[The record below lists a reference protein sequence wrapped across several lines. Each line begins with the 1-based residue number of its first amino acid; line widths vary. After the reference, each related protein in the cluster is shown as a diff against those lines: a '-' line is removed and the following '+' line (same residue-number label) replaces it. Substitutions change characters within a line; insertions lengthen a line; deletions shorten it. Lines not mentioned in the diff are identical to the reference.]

1 MTNEQIKHLKELH
14 EKATPGPWIEGLVPH
29 DVGRI
34 FRATAPTH
42 AQKAVGTGPYIDRGL
57 LPVGIDTIC
66 NMQVSN
72 SPNFREDAAFIAEL
86 RNSFPALIEELE
98 YWKRVAEQAMELLD
112 VELGCGQWESNSPD
126 LIKALAEDPRYMSE
140 SNVKAY
146 LEDAGIDIDKFNARL
161 DADLAKALEER

>member
-1 MTNEQIKHLKELH
+1 MTDEQIKHLKELH

-98 YWKRVAEQAMELLD
+98 YWKRVAEQAIEFTKMRTTDDERGKWITAELNTPSGTFCKTVIND
-112 VELGCGQWESNSPD
+112 VAAITYP
-126 LIKALAEDPRYMSE
+126 
-140 SNVKAY
+140 
-146 LEDAGIDIDKFNARL
+146 
-161 DADLAKALEER
+161 DLAKALEER